1 MPDEVLLVSES
12 DGIVE
17 ITLNRP
23 DARNALSHQ
32 LMAELTALVAD
43 LRARPLGLAVI
54 LTGAGAAFCAGADLK
69 EARQESTEGYRSRFR
84 AAQRFLE
91 DLETLPHPT
100 IAAINGSAVGGGLEL
115 AACCDLRIAA
125 ATARLGYV
133 EVRVGVPA
141 MSRRILSLIGPAR
154 AKELYLLGELVTAD
168 RAAALDLVHQ
178 VVPPEDLL
186 PAARGWAATLRLGM
200 PLALRY
206 TKDLINLRSKS
217 AQEES
222 ALAFAEEAAVACAG
236 SQDRV
241 EALAAFAEKRRP
253 VWRGQ

>member
-1 MPDEVLLVSES
+1 MSDKVLLVAES
-12 DGIVE
+12 DGLVE
-17 ITLNRP
+17 VTLNRP
-23 DARNALSHQ
+23 NARNALNGQ

-43 LRARPLGLAVI
+43 LRSRPPGLVVI
-54 LTGAGAAFCAGADLK
+54 LTGAGPSFCAGADLK
-69 EARQESTEGYRSRFR
+69 EARAESAEGYRARFR

-125 ATARLGYV
+125 STARLGYV

-168 RAAALDLVHQ
+168 RAAEIGLIHRA
-178 VVPPEDLL
+178 VPPDDLL
-186 PAARGWAATLRLGM
+186 GAARTWAATLQLGM

-222 ALAFAEEAAVACAG
+222 CLAYAEEAAVACAG
-236 SQDRV
+236 SQDRA

-253 VWRGQ
+253 VWQGR